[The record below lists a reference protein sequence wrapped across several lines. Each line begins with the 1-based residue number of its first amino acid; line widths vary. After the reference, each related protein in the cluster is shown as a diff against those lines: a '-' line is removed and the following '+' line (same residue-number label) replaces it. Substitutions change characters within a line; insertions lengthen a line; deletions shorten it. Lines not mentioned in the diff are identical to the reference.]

1 MQTSLFQCTKQTA
14 NTMRESNCQQK
25 TSGSKSQVQTINHSW
40 RTNEGGADGH
50 KGGKSQIRHKRKLTF
65 KVEQE
70 MTREQMPLISKQK
83 SSQTPRTPEIG
94 AKTRHPPMDLGI
106 LSQDLAPRLFVHRV
120 FYSFFLQ
127 TCSVWPLIQDTLL
140 WATKASGKIQHHH
153 IVSTTVSWWFL
164 DV

>member
-94 AKTRHPPMDLGI
+94 AKTRHQAPTHGPRYPVPGSGPQVI
-106 LSQDLAPRLFVHRV
+106 CSQGF
-120 FYSFFLQ
+120 FFFFSFFLQ

-153 IVSTTVSWWFL
+153 IVSTTVSW
-164 DV
+164 